1 MYILMNMI
9 PVFSSHDSHIKE
21 NVVSEHTDHLSK
33 TFKNKKHD
41 FLESNKS
48 NIYSFLTYFNE
59 V

>member
-33 TFKNKKHD
+33 TFKNKKND
-41 FLESNKS
+41 FSREQ
-48 NIYSFLTYFNE
+48 
-59 V
+59 